1 MTVSRRSVLASLALS
16 ALLTAPASAEPPP
29 VEALVAKMRAVVWQ
43 AQPSVR
49 TLTVRVTTPQFGG
62 ESTQSIAKQARKKL
76 ADGGR
81 MLTVMQAPA
90 GVQGMAWLIQEGPK
104 QGKQWVWDPVFRRVR
119 TLIPLEGYEVLW
131 SSDFTYADLG
141 LVDLHSTYKLLGE
154 EQHDGVQAYKVQEV
168 PRSQWYYT
176 RIVTW
181 IAANSSFPLERQF
194 YDPANQLWKV
204 ERFDQ
209 VTEINGI
216 PTVLHRRMEDRQT
229 GSSTDINVSDVNY
242 GADIPDALF
251 DPAKLPQAADSP
263 ALK

>member
-1 MTVSRRSVLASLALS
+1 MAVSTRIVLASVALS
-16 ALLTAPASAEPPP
+16 ALLTAPAAAKPPP
-29 VEALVAKMRAVVWQ
+29 VQELVAKTRAAVWP

-49 TLTVRVTTPQFGG
+49 QLTVKVTTPQFGG
-62 ESTQSIAKQARKKL
+62 EVTESIARQARKKA

-81 MLTVMQAPA
+81 MLTVVQSPA
-90 GVQGMAWLIQEGPK
+90 GAQGMAWLIQEGPK
-104 QGKQWVWDPVFRRVR
+104 QSTQWVWDPVFRRVR
-119 TLIPLEGYEVLW
+119 TLIPLEGYEVFL

-154 EQHDGVQAYKVQEV
+154 EQHDGVRAYKVQEV

-181 IAANSSFPLERQF
+181 IAIDSSLPLERQF

-204 ERFDQ
+204 ERYDQ

-229 GSSTDINVSDVNY
+229 GTSTDINVSEVRY
-242 GADIPDALF
+242 GIDIPDALF
-251 DPAKLPQAADSP
+251 DPAKLPQAAASP
-263 ALK
+263 AWK